1 MIEWKTYG
9 PGICRATAGMIT
21 LSVTMTIREA
31 EWGIYVDGNHAGDER
46 RAARERFTGT
56 LDEAKARAV
65 ELATALV
72 APLVAEAVAAER
84 AATRA
89 EIERQRDT
97 DSCAELGHVIRA
109 SALLA
114 WLDARSKDGAR

>member
-1 MIEWKTYG
+1 MQ
-9 PGICRATAGMIT
+9 
-21 LSVTMTIREA
+21 
-31 EWGIYVDGNHAGDER
+31 
-46 RAARERFTGT
+46 ERFVGT
-56 LDEAKARAV
+56 LDEAKARAI
-65 ELATALV
+65 ELATGLV
-72 APLVAEAVAAER
+72 APLVAAAVAAER